1 MDTLNLLRP
10 FRFLLSLSRKFYGGD
25 TELPEDP
32 KPFVRYRRAMDFCKF
47 ITRKISNGLSQLWQ
61 GGGTCF
67 CFTRKRRRRRRIP
80 LAARSEISF
89 FHKLKFCGSP
99 EILCQLGPWL
109 RLERLIKPKGCQ
121 TNLGNLG
128 ITHRRKISKGRVP
141 SQTPDEFKCAQE
153 CSNSIR
159 FNSGRGQSKQRMP
172 ARGREVEGVRS
183 IYSSNIILIRTLG
196 VSGWTTVR
204 CETNT

>member
-1 MDTLNLLRP
+1 MVATRSSRRTQSHSSVIEGRWIFANLLHGKLATDYLNCGKEVGRA
-10 FRFLLSLSRKFYGGD
+10 FVLRGRGGGGSLSPAG
-25 TELPEDP
+25 
-32 KPFVRYRRAMDFCKF
+32 
-47 ITRKISNGLSQLWQ
+47 
-61 GGGTCF
+61 
-67 CFTRKRRRRRRIP
+67 
-80 LAARSEISF
+80 SEISF

-159 FNSGRGQSKQRMP
+159 FNSAFRP
-172 ARGREVEGVRS
+172 T
-183 IYSSNIILIRTLG
+183 RTK
-196 VSGWTTVR
+196 
-204 CETNT
+204 